1 MNPGIFAEEERE
13 VGTNLVFAREAARD
27 DGTNLGTF
35 VWEVPEGDCARI
47 SFDVHDALVDD
58 NSVDECCLL
67 ATAGG
72 SDEVLEPRC
81 HVLLE
86 DVSVG
91 QGAEE

>member
-1 MNPGIFAEEERE
+1 MNSGIFAEERG
-13 VGTNLVFAREAARD
+13 VGTNLVFATEARD

-35 VWEVPEGDCARI
+35 VREVPEGDCARI
-47 SFDVHDALVDD
+47 SLDVHDALVDD

-91 QGAEE
+91 QGVEE